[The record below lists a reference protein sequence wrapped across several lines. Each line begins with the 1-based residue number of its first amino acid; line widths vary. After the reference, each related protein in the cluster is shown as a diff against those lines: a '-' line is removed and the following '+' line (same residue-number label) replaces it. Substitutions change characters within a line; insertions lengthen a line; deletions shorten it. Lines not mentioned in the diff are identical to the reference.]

1 MSLIDIKAIETEAKE
16 QIAKERSTKARD
28 ALVRQLR
35 VVEGAKTILRAEEL
49 KLDDI
54 KAQIADGTL

>member
-35 VVEGAKTILRAEEL
+35 VVEGAKAILRAEEL